1 MQILQL
7 FYFSKKMLALLA
19 YVHFL
24 LYICSEIIPLDTY
37 FLMAIIKYIL
47 LAVVSTAICIAI
59 IVSAHMILKQRL
71 YKKYGLKPGSRVESR
86 RQRRLRET
94 QDKMFEEM

>member
-1 MQILQL
+1 MMINPP
-7 FYFSKKMLALLA
+7 
-19 YVHFL
+19 
-24 LYICSEIIPLDTY
+24 INTY

-94 QDKMFEEM
+94 QDKMFEEL

>member
-1 MQILQL
+1 
-7 FYFSKKMLALLA
+7 MLTLK
-19 YVHFL
+19 H
-24 LYICSEIIPLDTY
+24 
-37 FLMAIIKYIL
+37 IL
-47 LAVVSTAICIAI
+47 LFVMSTVVVVGLAVTASTLFKKR
-59 IVSAHMILKQRL
+59 ML